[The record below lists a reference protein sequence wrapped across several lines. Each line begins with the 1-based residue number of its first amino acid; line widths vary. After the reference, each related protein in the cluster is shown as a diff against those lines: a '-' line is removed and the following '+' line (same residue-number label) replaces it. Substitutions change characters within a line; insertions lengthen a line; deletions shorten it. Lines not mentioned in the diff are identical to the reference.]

1 MASILEQKLK
11 NKKTEIKDIDRK
23 IQSEQ
28 ITPTTKENHTDNF
41 NPIQKGTY

>member
-28 ITPTTKENHTDNF
+28 ITPTTKE
-41 NPIQKGTY
+41 KRV